1 VTVRCHFPWCPG
13 QSEKIHRCRR
23 DFNSHIRT
31 YPRFSDQIKKNASN
45 TTLHQWHFLIGD
57 FLIYKNHQISQFT
70 YFGIYAD
77 DFGVR
82 EHGTLYFTRPKLRRC
97 ISASRPWCTVNER
110 RDFAK
115 LWLARSILS
124 ACRREPSLHWLK
136 RNSHIPIFHWKSKNA
151 KNSVTMWK
159 IGAKVTVYGDK
170 KSTLY

>member
-1 VTVRCHFPWCPG
+1 MAPRESLLFKISTKLDIVALAPSHHEVEWSPRWIPTTIQRYSPG
-13 QSEKIHRCRR
+13 PGVWTGISSVARPRHRIDGLDSTRHGPGKIHRCRR

-45 TTLHQWHFLIGD
+45 TVLHQCHFLIGD
-57 FLIYKNHQISQFT
+57 FLIYQNHQISQFT

-97 ISASRPWCTVNER
+97 ISASRTWCTVNER

-115 LWLARSILS
+115 L
-124 ACRREPSLHWLK
+124 
-136 RNSHIPIFHWKSKNA
+136 
-151 KNSVTMWK
+151 
-159 IGAKVTVYGDK
+159 
-170 KSTLY
+170 